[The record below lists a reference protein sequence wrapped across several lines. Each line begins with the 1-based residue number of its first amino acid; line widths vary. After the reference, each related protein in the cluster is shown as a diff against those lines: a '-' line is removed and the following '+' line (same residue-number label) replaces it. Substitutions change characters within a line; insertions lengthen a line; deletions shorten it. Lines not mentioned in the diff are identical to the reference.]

1 MRLESGQSKYKAVVN
16 TNTKLLSYQIISQT
30 LEHEKLSNK
39 LKEATIDNT
48 ELIFYF
54 RLKYLTLVV
63 FILGVILTI

>member
-1 MRLESGQSKYKAVVN
+1 MRLESGQSKYKAVGN

-39 LKEATIDNT
+39 LKEATIDNS

-54 RLKYLTLVV
+54 RLKYLMLVV
-63 FILGVILTI
+63 FILGAILII